1 MEHTLISVAWS
12 NGRWRVAE
20 SGPRNSIACFGERQ
34 DAMDY
39 ARGLAERTPDSSL
52 LVRRSELEPEA
63 EPEAEPDFEPRTV
76 RPRVPGRRFTARS

>member
-12 NGRWRVAE
+12 NGRWRVSE

-52 LVRRSELEPEA
+52 LVRRSDLEPDA
-63 EPEAEPDFEPRTV
+63 EPEFEPRPV
-76 RPRVPGRRFTARS
+76 RPRAPGRRFTARS